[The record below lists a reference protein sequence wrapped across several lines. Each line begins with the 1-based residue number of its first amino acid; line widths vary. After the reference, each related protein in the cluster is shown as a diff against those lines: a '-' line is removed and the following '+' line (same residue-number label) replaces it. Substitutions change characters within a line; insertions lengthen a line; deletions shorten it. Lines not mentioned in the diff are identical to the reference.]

1 MSDYKELF
9 LEKSCAVDFLTHK
22 AFIREK
28 LQQGYTR
35 HSIWKGL
42 HHAKMISMTYS
53 YFLRLCRSQLQEKL
67 APAPRKPAQSGPHLD
82 DSRKEAASEKGLKA
96 PASPSEST
104 LGQDDSYMLGG
115 FKIDPNRPKRA
126 SVEMPKPFN
135 WNPIPLSEEEIRTG
149 TITSR

>member
-9 LEKSCAVDFLTHK
+9 LEKSCTVDFLTHK

-28 LQQGYTR
+28 LQEGYTR
-35 HSIWKGL
+35 HSIWKSL
-42 HHAKMISMTYS
+42 YHAKMIAMTYS
-53 YFLRLCRSQLQEKL
+53 YFLRLCRSQFQEKL
-67 APAPRKPAQSGPHLD
+67 APAPKKPVQSGPHMG
-82 DSRKEAASEKGLKA
+82 DSRQEAAAQKA
-96 PASPSEST
+96 PAPPSEST
-104 LGQDDSYMLGG
+104 PGQDESYMLGG

-126 SVEMPKPFN
+126 SVEMPKPFK